1 MLAQSLQMQRVMPP
15 TLGFTEVP
23 ERHVH
28 EAVGPELVCGG
39 YGGREERRGASWSFM
54 ERHIASWSVMHPW
67 QSLREGQQES
77 EALGTEERRGEA
89 MTGLR
94 GRQEPSLAH
103 GIESS
108 VQVSN
113 GKKSVSWSSIERSH
127 RISPSNVMR
136 ELS

>member
-1 MLAQSLQMQRVMPP
+1 
-15 TLGFTEVP
+15 
-23 ERHVH
+23 
-28 EAVGPELVCGG
+28 
-39 YGGREERRGASWSFM
+39 M

-113 GKKSVSWSSIERSH
+113 GKKAASSSID
-127 RISPSNVMR
+127 RIESPPSNVKKDPSR
-136 ELS
+136 PSSTGLSSVAAHCVVLVFSAPGLSAAAKPDPANEENGDAIV